1 MRPHLR
7 FLLLVTSHLSPVTL
21 LAQAP
26 TTLGA
31 SSLMNADAARG
42 LIGRRTAAKKGDTL
56 QVIVNEVMKGQ
67 YSANTAV
74 NRTEASTVDKVSL
87 PLVDVFSG
95 NVLKQVLGANAL
107 LPQKILNGVLGGG
120 TTGGK
125 HSSSGGGV
133 ATTDNSFKGDLSVI
147 VVDVDANGN
156 LHVEGTRY
164 IRVNK
169 EVQKMTLTGVVRPD
183 DVTPEN
189 TVTSDKIANANIEAD
204 GKGAVAAKTRRS
216 LIGKLLDWLF

>member
-1 MRPHLR
+1 MKG
-7 FLLLVTSHLSPVTL
+7 LLAAGCWL
-21 LAQAP
+21 LAVGASAQAP

-42 LIGRRTAAKKGDTL
+42 LIGRRTAARKGDTL
-56 QVIVNEVMKGQ
+56 QVVVNEVMKGQ
-67 YSANTAV
+67 YSANTSV
-74 NRTEASTVDKVSL
+74 SRTEASSVDKVSA
-87 PLVDVFSG
+87 PLVDAFSG
-95 NVLKQVLGANAL
+95 TVLGKILGPSAL
-107 LPQKILNGVLGGG
+107 LPQKLLNGVLGGG

-125 HSSSGGGV
+125 YSSSGGGV
-133 ATTDNSFKGDLSVI
+133 ATTDNSFTGNLSVT

-156 LHVEGTRY
+156 LHVQGTRY

-169 EVQKMTLTGVVRPD
+169 EVQKMTLTGIVRAD

-204 GKGAVAAKTRRS
+204 GKGAVASKTRRS
-216 LIGKLLDWLF
+216 LIGKILDWLF